1 MLAFYLNYFESETKA
16 GKRKKNFYVWKEL
29 DQLEEREKTRKN
41 LKADIEQKLVKSVAS
56 ATVVFIATR

>member
-41 LKADIEQKLVKSVAS
+41 LKADVEQKLVKSVAS